1 MATAKASETAKM
13 NVDRLKAV
21 LSQLERED
29 ATIGALLLDAAVAG
43 AVVARHPSDT
53 EFRREAE
60 RTWRTLEPLISH
72 HLKSE
77 EEEVLNWAED
87 HNFPSEVIER
97 ARERHQK
104 LRRLVRTVASIGFTQ
119 RPDAQVQKA
128 GRALC
133 ALAVH
138 LDDLVDGEERV
149 LFPML
154 HRKLFDVKQVTHV
167 QSCSDRT

>member
-1 MATAKASETAKM
+1 MVKMKATDVAKAAKM
-13 NVDRLKAV
+13 DPERLKAV

-29 ATIGALLLDAAVAG
+29 AKLGARLLDAAVAG
-43 AVVARHPSDT
+43 AVVARHPSDK

-60 RTWRTLEPLISH
+60 RAWHALEPLISH

-77 EEEVLNWAED
+77 EDTVLEWAEGHD
-87 HNFPSEVIER
+87 FPYELIER

-104 LRRLVRTVASIGFTQ
+104 LRRLVRTVADNGFTD
-119 RPDAQVQKA
+119 RPDAEVEKS

-138 LDDLVDGEERV
+138 LDDLIDGEERV

-154 HRKLFDVKQVTHV
+154 HRKLFDERELT
-167 QSCSDRT
+167 SGC